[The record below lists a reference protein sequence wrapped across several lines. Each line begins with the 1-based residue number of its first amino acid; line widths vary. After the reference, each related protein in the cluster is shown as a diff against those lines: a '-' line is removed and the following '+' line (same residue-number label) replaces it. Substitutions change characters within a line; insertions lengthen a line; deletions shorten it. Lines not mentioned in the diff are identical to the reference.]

1 MLLLCGDTV
10 IGNSVPL
17 SLKVVQDR
25 PHCYLFDLRYLAE
38 SMKMDEKI
46 PEAAFTAAK
55 GAEDDKVT
63 TTFDAMLRLMALAQR
78 KANVRIVM
86 SIVEANGDVL
96 ISKIFDAQGQT
107 KVPYAR
113 VDRLTSE
120 LKRL

>member
-1 MLLLCGDTV
+1 MAVRNLEAV
-10 IGNSVPL
+10 QQL
-17 SLKVVQDR
+17 SGSPVR
-25 PHCYLFDLRYLAE
+25 AE
-38 SMKMDEKI
+38 SR
-46 PEAAFTAAK
+46 P
-55 GAEDDKVT
+55 GSDKVT